1 MNTKEILSTPC
12 VIAVIFSTSLITTS
26 LITTSLIA
34 IMSQTLLAQSAP
46 ANLLT
51 YQNSTAGIKLQY
63 PSNWVKQENGT
74 RQDTQ
79 TDLVTFTPPTIN
91 SNASLDITVD
101 DITDSVGTTLAQYAS
116 DEIGSLKQQFAS
128 NDFKLIES
136 KSSIILAGLP
146 AYRIVY
152 TSVDQNTTT
161 KDMEIGAIKGSKVY
175 LLTYEAGPNEY
186 DKYLP
191 IALKMIDS
199 FKLLK

>member
-1 MNTKEILSTPC
+1 MPH
-12 VIAVIFSTSLITTS
+12 
-26 LITTSLIA
+26 
-34 IMSQTLLAQSAP
+34 TLLAQTAP
-46 ANLLT
+46 ANVLT

-74 RQDTQ
+74 KQGTQ

-91 SNASLDITVD
+91 SNASLDVTVD
-101 DITDSVGTTLAQYAS
+101 DITDSPGTTLTQYAS
-116 DEIGSLKQQFAS
+116 DEIGSLKQQFAN

-136 KSSIILAGLP
+136 KSSMIIAGLP

-161 KDMEIGAIKGSKVY
+161 KDTEIGAIKGGRIY
-175 LLTYEAGPNEY
+175 ILTYEAGPNEY

-199 FKLLK
+199 FKLIK

>member
-1 MNTKEILSTPC
+1 MNTKEILSTPR

-26 LITTSLIA
+26 LIA
-34 IMSQTLLAQSAP
+34 ITPHTLLAQSAP

-101 DITDSVGTTLAQYAS
+101 DITDSLGTTLAQYGS
-116 DEIGSLKQQFAS
+116 DEIGSLKQQFAN

-161 KDMEIGAIKGSKVY
+161 KDMEIGAIKGGKVY

-199 FKLLK
+199 FKLIK

>member
-26 LITTSLIA
+26 LIA
-34 IMSQTLLAQSAP
+34 IMPHTLLAQSAP
-46 ANLLT
+46 TNLLT
-51 YQNSTAGIKLQY
+51 YQNSTAEIKLQY

-101 DITDSVGTTLAQYAS
+101 DITDSLGTTLAQYAS
-116 DEIGSLKQQFAS
+116 DEIGSLKQQFAN

-136 KSSIILAGLP
+136 KSNIILAGLP
-146 AYRIVY
+146 AYTIVY

-161 KDMEIGAIKGSKVY
+161 KDMEIGAIKGGKVY
-175 LLTYEAGPNEY
+175 LLTYEAGPSEY

-199 FKLLK
+199 FKLIK

>member
-1 MNTKEILSTPC
+1 MNTKEILSNPC
-12 VIAVIFSTSLITTS
+12 VIAVIFSTPLITTS
-26 LITTSLIA
+26 LIGIL
-34 IMSQTLLAQSAP
+34 SQTLLAQSAP

-51 YQNSTAGIKLQY
+51 YQNSTAGITLQY

-79 TDLVTFTPPTIN
+79 TDFVTFTPPTIN

-101 DITDSVGTTLAQYAS
+101 DITDSMGTTLAQYAS

-161 KDMEIGAIKGSKVY
+161 KDMEIGAIKGGKVY

-199 FKLLK
+199 FKLIK

>member
-1 MNTKEILSTPC
+1 MNTKEILSTPR

-26 LITTSLIA
+26 LIA
-34 IMSQTLLAQSAP
+34 ITPHTLLAQSAP

-51 YQNSTAGIKLQY
+51 YQNSTSGIKLQY

-101 DITDSVGTTLAQYAS
+101 DITDSLGTTLAQYGS

-161 KDMEIGAIKGSKVY
+161 KDMEIGAIKGGKVY

-199 FKLLK
+199 FKLIK

>member
-1 MNTKEILSTPC
+1 MRNSGY
-12 VIAVIFSTSLITTS
+12 IFNIINYNIINCNNGTDSFS
-26 LITTSLIA
+26 A
-34 IMSQTLLAQSAP
+34 ISSSQFTDISKL
-46 ANLLT
+46 
-51 YQNSTAGIKLQY
+51 YCWIKLQY

-79 TDLVTFTPPTIN
+79 TDLVTFTPPTLN
-91 SNASLDITVD
+91 SNASLDVTVD
-101 DITDSVGTTLAQYAS
+101 DIIDSPGTTLAQYAS

-161 KDMEIGAIKGSKVY
+161 KDMEIGAIKGGKVY

-199 FKLLK
+199 FKLIK

>member
-26 LITTSLIA
+26 LIV
-34 IMSQTLLAQSAP
+34 IMSQTLLAQTAP

-63 PSNWVKQENGT
+63 PSDWVKQENGT

-101 DITDSVGTTLAQYAS
+101 DITDSLGTTLAQYAS
-116 DEIGSLKQQFAS
+116 GDIGSLKQQFAS

-161 KDMEIGAIKGSKVY
+161 KDMEIGAIKGGKVY

-199 FKLLK
+199 FKLIK

>member
-1 MNTKEILSTPC
+1 MNTKEILSTLC
-12 VIAVIFSTSLITTS
+12 VIAVTFSIS

-34 IMSQTLLAQSAP
+34 IISQTLLAQSAP

-51 YQNSTAGIKLQY
+51 YQNSSAGIKLQY

-116 DEIGSLKQQFAS
+116 DEIGSLKQQFAN

-161 KDMEIGAIKGSKVY
+161 KDMEIGAIKGGKVY

-199 FKLLK
+199 FKLIK

>member
-1 MNTKEILSTPC
+1 MDTKEILSIPC
-12 VIAVIFSTSLITTS
+12 VIVVIFSTSVITA
-26 LITTSLIA
+26 A
-34 IMSQTLLAQSAP
+34 IMPHTLLAQTTP

-51 YQNSTAGIKLQY
+51 YQNSTFGIKIQY
-63 PSNWVKQENGT
+63 PSNWDNQENGT
-74 RQDTQ
+74 RQDTH
-79 TDLVTFTPPTIN
+79 TDLVTFTPQTMN
-91 SNASLDITVD
+91 SNASLDIMVD
-101 DITDSVGTTLAQYAS
+101 DFAGSPGTTLAQYAS
-116 DEIGSLKQQFAS
+116 DEIGSLKQQYAN

-161 KDMEIGAIKGSKVY
+161 KDMEIGAIKGHKVY
-175 LLTYEAGPNEY
+175 ILTYEAGPNEY

-199 FKLLK
+199 FQITK

>member
-1 MNTKEILSTPC
+1 MNTKEILSTPR

-26 LITTSLIA
+26 LIA
-34 IMSQTLLAQSAP
+34 ITPHTLLAQSAP

-51 YQNSTAGIKLQY
+51 YQNSTSGIKLQY

-91 SNASLDITVD
+91 SNASLDVTVD
-101 DITDSVGTTLAQYAS
+101 DIADSPGTTLAQYAG
-116 DEIGSLKQQFAS
+116 DEIGSLKQQFA
-128 NDFKLIES
+128 NNEFKLIES

-161 KDMEIGAIKGSKVY
+161 KDMEIGAIKGGKVY

-199 FKLLK
+199 FKLIK

>member
-1 MNTKEILSTPC
+1 M
-12 VIAVIFSTSLITTS
+12 
-26 LITTSLIA
+26 
-34 IMSQTLLAQSAP
+34 
-46 ANLLT
+46 
-51 YQNSTAGIKLQY
+51 QY
-63 PSNWVKQENGT
+63 PSSWVKQENGT

-91 SNASLDITVD
+91 SNASLDVTVD
-101 DITDSVGTTLAQYAS
+101 DIADSPGTTLAQYAG
-116 DEIGSLKQQFAS
+116 DEIGSLKQQYAN

-136 KSSIILAGLP
+136 KTSIILAGLP

-161 KDMEIGAIKGSKVY
+161 KDMEIGTIKGDKAY
-175 LLTYEAGPNEY
+175 ILTYEAGPNEY

-199 FKLLK
+199 FQITK

>member
-1 MNTKEILSTPC
+1 MNTKEILSTPR
-12 VIAVIFSTSLITTS
+12 VIAVIFSTSLVATS
-26 LITTSLIA
+26 LIVIMPHTLIA
-34 IMSQTLLAQSAP
+34 QTAP

-91 SNASLDITVD
+91 SIASLDITVD
-101 DITDSVGTTLAQYAS
+101 DITDSLGTTLAQYGS
-116 DEIGSLKQQFAS
+116 DEIGSLKQQFAN

-161 KDMEIGAIKGSKVY
+161 KDMEIGAIKGGKVY
-175 LLTYEAGPNEY
+175 ILTYEAGPNEY

-199 FKLLK
+199 FKLIK